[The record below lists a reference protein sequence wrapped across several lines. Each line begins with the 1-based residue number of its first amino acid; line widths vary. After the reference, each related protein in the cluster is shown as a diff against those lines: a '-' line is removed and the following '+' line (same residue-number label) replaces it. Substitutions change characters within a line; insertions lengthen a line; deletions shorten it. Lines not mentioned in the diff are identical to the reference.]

1 MTRQDFINDIEC
13 WYELID
19 FCNDNGCYECEDIYD
34 SEQRD
39 DFLNEVIE
47 NIARNETWR
56 EMLET
61 LQGFAD
67 DSGYDYYRKDGY
79 GYFVG
84 LDDDDFD
91 AYKSEVLD
99 WGDRYDIWDDDE
111 EGYDETDCIEPED
124 VSINDLISAGVTA
137 CQSSCKNED
146 ADIERFLTA

>member
-19 FCNDNGCYECEDIYD
+19 FCNDEGCYECEDIYD

-39 DFLNEVIE
+39 DFLNEEVE
-47 NIARNETWR
+47 NIARNETWQ

-67 DSGYDYYRKDGY
+67 GSGYDYYRKDNY
-79 GYFVG
+79 GDFVG

-111 EGYDETDCIEPED
+111 EGYGEASIEPED
-124 VSINDLISAGVTA
+124 VSINDLISAGVAA

>member
-39 DFLNEVIE
+39 DFLNEEIE

-67 DSGYDYYRKDGY
+67 ESGYDYYRKDDY
-79 GYFVG
+79 GDFVG

>member
-19 FCNDNGCYECEDIYD
+19 FCNEEGCYECEDIYD

-39 DFLNEVIE
+39 DFLNEEVE

-56 EMLET
+56 GMLET

-67 DSGYDYYRKDGY
+67 GSGYDYYIKDNY
-79 GYFVG
+79 GDFVG

-111 EGYDETDCIEPED
+111 EGYGEASIEPED
-124 VSINDLISAGVTA
+124 VSINDLISAGVAA

>member
-19 FCNDNGCYECEDIYD
+19 FCNDEGCYECEDIYD

-39 DFLNEVIE
+39 DFLNEEIE
-47 NIARNETWR
+47 DIARNETWR

-67 DSGYDYYRKDGY
+67 GSGYDYYIKDNY
-79 GYFVG
+79 GDFVG

-111 EGYDETDCIEPED
+111 EGYGEASIEPED
-124 VSINDLISAGVTA
+124 VSINDLISAGVAA

>member
-13 WYELID
+13 WCELID
-19 FCNDNGCYECEDIYD
+19 FCNDEGCYECEDIYD

-39 DFLNEVIE
+39 DFLNEEVE

-67 DSGYDYYRKDGY
+67 GSGYDYYIKDNY
-79 GYFVG
+79 GDFVG

-111 EGYDETDCIEPED
+111 EGYGEASIEPED
-124 VSINDLISAGVTA
+124 VSINDLISAGVAA

>member
-1 MTRQDFINDIEC
+1 MTRQDFINDIEFWC
-13 WYELID
+13 ELID

-39 DFLNEVIE
+39 DFLNEEVE

-67 DSGYDYYRKDGY
+67 GSGYDYYIKDNY
-79 GYFVG
+79 GDFVG
-84 LDDDDFD
+84 LDDNDFD

-111 EGYDETDCIEPED
+111 EGYGEASIEPED
-124 VSINDLISAGVTA
+124 VSINDLISAGVAA
-137 CQSSCKNED
+137 CQSSSIRRQD
-146 ADIERFLTA
+146 TPTS

>member
-1 MTRQDFINDIEC
+1 MTRQDFINDIDL
-13 WYELID
+13 WHELID

-39 DFLNEVIE
+39 DFLNEEVE

-67 DSGYDYYRKDGY
+67 GSGYDYYIKDNY
-79 GYFVG
+79 GDFVG

-111 EGYDETDCIEPED
+111 EGYGEASIEPED
-124 VSINDLISAGVTA
+124 VSINDLISAGVAA

>member
-19 FCNDNGCYECEDIYD
+19 FCNDEGCYECEDIYD

-39 DFLNEVIE
+39 DFLNEEVE

-67 DSGYDYYRKDGY
+67 GSGYDYYIKDNY
-79 GYFVG
+79 GDFVG
-84 LDDDDFD
+84 LDDNDFD

-111 EGYDETDCIEPED
+111 EGYGEASIEPED
-124 VSINDLISAGVTA
+124 VSINDLISAGVAA